1 MVKMHCQLSFRGSR
15 QYKFSYFGH
24 KISTLG
30 YFYGGNLVQMGV
42 CNQAKEYNAHLLGG
56 GGDLSWKEKLNWT
69 KNTYVGKHYKL
80 SNDVPCS
87 NRGRKA
93 VQIKAVSWKGF
104 LVLLLGTQLPAEF
117 STQQISMIHVT
128 FLCKEKRIRTILSLN
143 HWMRE
148 ACTK

>member
-56 GGDLSWKEKLNWT
+56 GEGFKLEGKVKLN
-69 KNTYVGKHYKL
+69 KKHICRQAL
-80 SNDVPCS
+80 
-87 NRGRKA
+87 
-93 VQIKAVSWKGF
+93 
-104 LVLLLGTQLPAEF
+104 
-117 STQQISMIHVT
+117 
-128 FLCKEKRIRTILSLN
+128 
-143 HWMRE
+143 
-148 ACTK
+148 